1 MAGLHFRESIYVFT
15 VCSFKMHTFNIAVL
29 SFAAK
34 QISDVLNV
42 LEARFV
48 GRGSTFE
55 HSNC

>member
-1 MAGLHFRESIYVFT
+1 
-15 VCSFKMHTFNIAVL
+15 MHTFNIAVL

-55 HSNC
+55 QSNC